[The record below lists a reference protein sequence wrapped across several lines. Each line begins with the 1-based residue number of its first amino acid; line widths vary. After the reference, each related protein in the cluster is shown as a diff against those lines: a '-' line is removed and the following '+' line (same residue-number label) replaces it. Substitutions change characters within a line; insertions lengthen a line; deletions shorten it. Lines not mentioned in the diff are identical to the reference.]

1 MKRTLV
7 ALIAGAL
14 AAGAGAGQALADEPP
29 KPASPSQTV
38 AQLAGNHQSADAS
51 ATSTQIKPENT
62 NVSVRVLSPG
72 SNGSVSQSNAS
83 AAAAVAANA
92 NKLAQ
97 SATQNAGA
105 GNPDGHATPTQSVG
119 QVAASKQD
127 ADAWADST
135 QIKPKN
141 TNVSVRVLSPG
152 DDGDVTQENS
162 SAALGLAL
170 NKNDTTQTATQ
181 AAATGSPVQTAA
193 QAAKNEQYADANA
206 ESKQIEPK
214 NTNVSVRVLSK
225 GDNGSVEQ
233 SNTSK
238 AIGIGANLN
247 RTEQTTTQSADGYG
261 GKAIQD
267 AAQVATSKQDADAWA
282 DSVQVKP
289 SNKNVSVRVLSPG
302 DDGDVTQENSSF
314 ALGIAANKN
323 NTDQTVT
330 QGQDGLYGDVAV
342 QAAAQIASNDQDAWA
357 SADSVQIKPENS
369 NLSVRTLD
377 FDKEHGRKDKDGHEP
392 KEKDGH
398 EGEVSQTN
406 SSKALALSL
415 NLNDL
420 VQTADQSRSGDEET
434 TPDLDGYEPSSY
446 KPKEEPKDDPKEEPK
461 KDEEDGGVSQLN
473 KSFAAA
479 LSANLNST
487 TQTATQSQGDDK
499 GDLAIQAIGQEA
511 GNKQDADA
519 KADSFQLG
527 ASNQNGSLSGL
538 DLCKHHDY
546 CKPEKPDCKHDFCK
560 PEKPDCKHDYCKPEK
575 PDCKHD
581 YCKPDDGMR
590 CDPWG
595 HRKCKPDHKRP
606 WPTTR
611 QVMPDAS

>member
-14 AAGAGAGQALADEPP
+14 ALGAGAGQALADEPP

-38 AQLAGNHQSADAS
+38 AQLAGNHQTADAS

-72 SNGSVSQSNAS
+72 SSGPVSQSNTS

-92 NKLAQ
+92 NQLAQ

-105 GNPDGHATPTQSVG
+105 GNPGGHGTPVQSAG
-119 QVAASKQD
+119 QVAASEQD

-181 AAATGSPVQTAA
+181 DAGTGSPVQTAA
-193 QAAKNEQYADANA
+193 QVAKNDQDADASA
-206 ESKQIEPK
+206 KSKQIEPK

-233 SNTSK
+233 KNSSK
-238 AIGIGANLN
+238 AIGIGANSN
-247 RTEQTTTQSADGYG
+247 HTEQTTTQSADGQG
-261 GKAIQD
+261 PAIQD
-267 AAQVATSKQDADAWA
+267 AAQVAKSEQDADAWA
-282 DSVQVKP
+282 DSTQVKP

-314 ALGIAANKN
+314 ALAVAANKN
-323 NTDQTVT
+323 HTDQTVT
-330 QGQDGLYGDVAV
+330 QEQDGHYGDVAV
-342 QAAAQIASNDQDAWA
+342 QAAGQIASNDQDAWA

-377 FDKEHGRKDKDGHEP
+377 LDKGHDAKDEDG
-392 KEKDGH
+392 
-398 EGEVSQTN
+398 GEVSQTN

-415 NLNDL
+415 NVNDL
-420 VQTADQSRSGDEET
+420 VQTADQSRGGDKGT
-434 TPDLDGYEPSSY
+434 TADADGSEPWAS
-446 KPKEEPKDDPKEEPK
+446 KPKEEPKEDPKEDPK

-479 LSANLNST
+479 LSANLNHTS
-487 TQTATQSQGDDK
+487 QTATQSQGDDK
-499 GDLAIQAIGQEA
+499 ADVAVQAIAQVA
-511 GNKQDADA
+511 GNKQKAGSQ
-519 KADSFQLG
+519 ADSFQFG
-527 ASNQNGSLSGL
+527 ASNQNGSLSGV
-538 DLCKHHDY
+538 DLPDCKDDW
-546 CKPEKPDCKHDFCK
+546 CKPEKPDCKHDS
-560 PEKPDCKHDYCKPEK
+560 
-575 PDCKHD
+575 
-581 YCKPDDGMR
+581 CKPDDGKH
-590 CDPWG
+590 CDLWG
-595 HRKCKPDHKRP
+595 HHECKPDHDRP
-606 WPTTR
+606 WPATR
-611 QVMPDAS
+611 QVMPDVS